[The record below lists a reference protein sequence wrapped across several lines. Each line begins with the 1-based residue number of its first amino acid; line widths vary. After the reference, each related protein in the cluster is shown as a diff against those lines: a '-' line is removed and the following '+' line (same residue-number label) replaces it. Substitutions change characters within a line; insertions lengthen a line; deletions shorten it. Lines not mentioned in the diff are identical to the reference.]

1 MYETIYLVPMNYL
14 RRLYDWILHWA
25 ETKYVVPALFLLAF
39 AESSFFPIPPD
50 VLLIPLALGARSK
63 AIRFALVCSV
73 ASIVGG
79 IAGYGIGYFSWWSG
93 AEAYS
98 AVALFFFNHIPGFT
112 EQVFL
117 NIQEKY
123 EIYNFLIVFTAGF
136 TPIPFK
142 IITISAGAFS
152 INFTMFLLASTV
164 SRSTRF
170 FLVALL
176 IRQFGE
182 PITAFIDKYFNVL
195 SIIFTLLLIGG
206 FLVLKTLI

>member
-1 MYETIYLVPMNYL
+1 MNYL

-25 ETKYVVPALFLLAF
+25 ETKYGVPALFLLAL

-79 IAGYGIGYFSWWSG
+79 IAGYGIGYFAWWSG
-93 AEAYS
+93 SEAYS
-98 AVALFFFNHIPGFT
+98 VVALFFFNHIPGFT

-142 IITISAGAFS
+142 IITIFTDFNGKPLGSLLPGSAFNS
-152 INFTMFLLASTV
+152 
-164 SRSTRF
+164 
-170 FLVALL
+170 
-176 IRQFGE
+176 
-182 PITAFIDKYFNVL
+182 PIW
-195 SIIFTLLLIGG
+195 
-206 FLVLKTLI
+206 

>member
-1 MYETIYLVPMNYL
+1 MSYL

-25 ETKYVVPALFLLAF
+25 ETKYGVPALFLLAL

-152 INFTMFLLASTV
+152 VNFPMFLLASTV
-164 SRSTRF
+164 SRSARF

-182 PITAFIDKYFNVL
+182 PITAIIDKYFNVL

>member
-1 MYETIYLVPMNYL
+1 MNYL

-25 ETKYVVPALFLLAF
+25 ETKYGVPALFLLAL

-50 VLLIPLALGARSK
+50 ILLIPLALGARSK

-79 IAGYGIGYFSWWSG
+79 IAGYGIGYFAWWSG
-93 AEAYS
+93 SEAYS
-98 AVALFFFNHIPGFT
+98 VVALFFFNHIPGFT

-152 INFTMFLLASTV
+152 VNFPMFLLASTV
-164 SRSTRF
+164 SRSARF

>member
-1 MYETIYLVPMNYL
+1 MNYL
-14 RRLYDWILHWA
+14 RKLYDWMLHWA
-25 ETKYVVPALFLLAF
+25 ETKYGVPALFLLAF

-152 INFTMFLLASTV
+152 VNFPMFLLASTV
-164 SRSTRF
+164 SRSARF

-182 PITAFIDKYFNVL
+182 PITVFIDKYFNVL

>member
-1 MYETIYLVPMNYL
+1 MNYL
-14 RRLYDWILHWA
+14 RRLYEWILHWA
-25 ETKYVVPALFLLAF
+25 ETKYGVPALFLLAL

-73 ASIVGG
+73 ASIIGG
-79 IAGYGIGYFSWWSG
+79 IAGYGIGYFAWWNG
-93 AEAYS
+93 EAYS

-142 IITISAGAFS
+142 IITISAGAFNV
-152 INFTMFLLASTV
+152 NFPMFLLASTV
-164 SRSTRF
+164 SRSARF
-170 FLVALL
+170 FMVALL

-182 PITAFIDKYFNVL
+182 PITAFIDKYFNLL
-195 SIIFTLLLIGG
+195 SIIFTILLIGG
-206 FLVLKTLI
+206 FLVLKALI

>member
-1 MYETIYLVPMNYL
+1 MNYL

-25 ETKYVVPALFLLAF
+25 ETKYGVPALFLLAL

-152 INFTMFLLASTV
+152 VNFPMFLLASTV
-164 SRSTRF
+164 SRSARF